1 MVVPE
6 APVWMS
12 PPPPAALRV
21 VNPVIRR
28 LLVSPLGSRMPPALA
43 VLEYVGRRTGKQI
56 AIPVGVHDV
65 DGDGSVVFTEAPWR
79 RNFEGGR
86 SLTLVRGNN
95 RRQGRGVL
103 VEDPEAVADALV
115 AAVAK
120 VGPRGL
126 AMKTAPGHQITREE
140 LLRLGR
146 TMVRVH
152 LDR

>member
-1 MVVPE
+1 MHPE
-6 APVWMS
+6 DTVRLS
-12 PPPPAALRV
+12 PPPPAVLRV
-21 VNPVIRR
+21 VNPVMRR
-28 LLVSPLGSRMPPALA
+28 LLVSRLANRMPPVMA
-43 VLEYVGRRTGKQI
+43 VLGYSGRRTGQQF

-65 DGDGSVVFTEAPWR
+65 DDQGSVVFTEAPWR

-86 SLTLVRGNN
+86 KLTLYRGSS
-95 RRQGRGVL
+95 RRHGRGVL
-103 VEDPEAVADALV
+103 VEDPEAVADALM

-126 AMKTAPGHQITREE
+126 AMRTAPGHQITRED

-146 TMVRVH
+146 TMLRVQ